1 MLRRNTHAKR
11 RNNRLREQEVC
22 RLSAGKTEK
31 GERGGRRTDGS
42 RARDVYERA
51 QAGTLVFD
59 PRAVVV
65 VPSLLAHLLREP
77 RQEHAHTGLLHAY
90 WRGDEEQS

>member
-11 RNNRLREQEVC
+11 RNNRLREQEVY

-31 GERGGRRTDGS
+31 GKRRGRRTDGS

-51 QAGTLVFD
+51 QAGTLVLD
-59 PRAVVV
+59 TRAVVV
-65 VPSLLAHLLREP
+65 DPGLLAHLLREP
-77 RQEHAHTGLLHAY
+77 RQEHAHAGLLHAY
-90 WRGDEEQS
+90 RRSDEEQS